1 MAPTPRAHGLGA
13 IRAPLKLNSKAT
25 AVYVPRFAGLVALP
39 PSASVEVHLPAP
51 LDQGTQNSCTGA
63 VAVALMMALQ
73 SIAGQP
79 VWEGSIAFN
88 YAMARLREK
97 DLANDDGAIPQ
108 DAMESLVDEG
118 ICAAKD
124 MWYDETSWTVRPDA
138 AQLFKAKHHRLMGAQ
153 HVAQDLLH
161 LKSVLAAG
169 RPFAFAIDVYDSF
182 LTAPGGAVPLP
193 DRSAERLQG
202 GHALLAYAYRDDP
215 AQPGGGAFAFQNSWS
230 TYWGDLG
237 RGTIPYAYLSD
248 PTLSGQMWTGY
259 SIRT

>member
-39 PSASVEVHLPAP
+39 PSASVEAHLPAP

-73 SIAGQP
+73 SIAGMP

-88 YAMARLREK
+88 YAMARLRER
-97 DLANDDGAIPQ
+97 DLARDDGAIPQ

-182 LTAPGGAVPLP
+182 RSAARRRGAAARPGGRAAAGRARAAGLRLP
-193 DRSAERLQG
+193 RRPRPARRRRLRLPEQ
-202 GHALLAYAYRDDP
+202 LVDV
-215 AQPGGGAFAFQNSWS
+215 
-230 TYWGDLG
+230 LG
-237 RGTIPYAYLSD
+237 RS
-248 PTLSGQMWTGY
+248 W
-259 SIRT
+259 